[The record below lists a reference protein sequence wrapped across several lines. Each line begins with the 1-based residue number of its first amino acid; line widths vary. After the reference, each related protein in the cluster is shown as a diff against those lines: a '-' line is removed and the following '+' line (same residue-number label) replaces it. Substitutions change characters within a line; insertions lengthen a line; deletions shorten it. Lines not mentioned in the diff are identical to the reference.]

1 MSTERF
7 ERDNC
12 LHCSLDCGRIAE
24 LSVHDVCPEFDSGD
38 ELRSVST
45 IVADP
50 PWLERGGGRI
60 QRGAGR
66 HYSLMGADASVL
78 VMQEW
83 MKSYEIAEN
92 AHMYLWVTNNHLE
105 DGLQVMKDLGFR
117 YITNICWVK
126 PSFGLGYYFRG
137 QHELCLFGVR
147 GRGSQVKTDDNG
159 VSSIVKALKRKHSQ
173 KPDEFYDLVERRSVG
188 GYLYMF
194 SRSERD
200 GWYMEGDEVG
210 VL

>member
-1 MSTERF
+1 M
-7 ERDNC
+7 
-12 LHCSLDCGRIAE
+12 
-24 LSVHDVCPEFDSGD
+24 
-38 ELRSVST
+38 RSVST
-45 IVADP
+45 VVADP

-60 QRGAGR
+60 RRGADR
-66 HYSLMGADASVL
+66 HYGLLGADESVS
-78 VMQEW
+78 VMREW
-83 MKSYEIAEN
+83 MEGYEIAED

-105 DGLQVMKDLGFR
+105 DGLKVMRGLGFR
-117 YITNICWVK
+117 YVTNICWVK

-147 GRGSQVKTDDNG
+147 GRGSRVRTSARDVG
-159 VSSIVKALKRKHSQ
+159 SIVEAGKRRHSQ
-173 KPDEFYDLVERRSVG
+173 KPDEFLDLVERRSSG

-194 SRSERD
+194 SRSERE